1 MSENDKSTSGKWT
14 EIDQSEIDP
23 RRRKFMD
30 EVVRPVGLSWL
41 NCNMFREITAIGERV
56 EKKLEENLSLTFDF
70 EGIRLQ
76 H

>member
-1 MSENDKSTSGKWT
+1 MSENDKSASGKWT

-41 NCNMFREITAIGERV
+41 NCNMFREITAIDERV

>member
-14 EIDQSEIDP
+14 EIDQSEIDR

-30 EVVRPVGLSWL
+30 KVVRPVGLSWL

>member
-1 MSENDKSTSGKWT
+1 VSENDKSASGKWT

-41 NCNMFREITAIGERV
+41 NCNVQRNYGDRWTIREKTGREP
-56 EKKLEENLSLTFDF
+56 LSD
-70 EGIRLQ
+70 IRLL
-76 H
+76 